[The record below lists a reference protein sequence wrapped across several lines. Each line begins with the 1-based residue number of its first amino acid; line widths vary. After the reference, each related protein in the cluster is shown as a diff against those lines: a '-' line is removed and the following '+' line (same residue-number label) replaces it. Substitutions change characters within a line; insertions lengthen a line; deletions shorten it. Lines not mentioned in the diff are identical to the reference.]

1 MNADNERRLMRAW
14 LRGGE
19 SGSPVSRSRDGQ
31 ECEGSKSVLS
41 NDDNDSD
48 TCDKMITVT
57 VTTTTMRAMTAAT
70 LFCARYVPTPQGT
83 GPI

>member
-31 ECEGSKSVLS
+31 ECEGSKSVPPSRKKKLDES
-41 NDDNDSD
+41 SHWE
-48 TCDKMITVT
+48 MRPLGVT
-57 VTTTTMRAMTAAT
+57 
-70 LFCARYVPTPQGT
+70 LESS
-83 GPI
+83 